1 MADISSI
8 DKALAVKT
16 TIGRDDISWYDP
28 TNEPFK
34 LYGVKFEDGLY
45 RRMPME
51 VAQTVNQGVADLSIN
66 TAGGRVCFATDS
78 DCVAISYRRP
88 SLWKMPHMALAG
100 SAGLNLYI
108 RKDGKLVYYG
118 SFIPDYKT
126 PEGYDSIVT
135 FPNREMREIV
145 IHMPLYC
152 GVKTLSIG
160 VQNDARVEKW
170 NGYKRDDKPVVFYG
184 SSITQGASATTPAT
198 DYVSVLSRRFD
209 TDIWNLG
216 FSGSAK
222 GEQTMMD
229 YIAGLDMSVFV
240 YDYDHNA
247 PTVEHLA
254 ATHYNGYRTVRDA
267 QPDLPIIMCT
277 RPGYGSLRDTSGPA
291 RRDVIAETYERAL
304 AEGDKNVYFVDGKKV
319 YADFFCDGCTVDGS
333 HPTDYGFFLMANA
346 VGAELEKIF
355 KD

>member
-1 MADISSI
+1 MTDISSI
-8 DKALAVKT
+8 DKALAVNT
-16 TIGRDDISWYDP
+16 AIGRDDVVWHDP
-28 TNEPFK
+28 RKDPFK
-34 LYGVKFEDGLY
+34 LYGVYYEDGLY
-45 RRMPME
+45 RRMPMA
-51 VAQTVNQGVADLSIN
+51 VAETVNQGVAELSIN

-88 SLWKMPHMALAG
+88 SLWRMPHMALAG

-108 RKDGKLVYYG
+108 RHEGKIAYYG
-118 SFIPDYKT
+118 SFIPDFKKS
-126 PEGYDSIVT
+126 EGYDSIIT
-135 FPNREMREIV
+135 FPDRKMREII

-152 GVKTLSIG
+152 GVKSLEIG
-160 VQNDARVEKW
+160 LQNDAKLEKW
-170 NGYKRDDKPVVFYG
+170 NGYKREEKPVVFYG

-198 DYVSVLSRRFD
+198 DYISVLSRRFD
-209 TDIWNLG
+209 TDIVNLG

-229 YIAGLDMSVFV
+229 YIAKLDMSVFV

-247 PTVEHLA
+247 PNADHLR

-277 RPGYGSLRDTSGPA
+277 STAYGNLKNPEFPE
-291 RRDVIAETYERAL
+291 RRDVIAATYERAL

-319 YADFFCDGCTVDGS
+319 YATFYEDGCTVDGS
-333 HPTDYGFFLMANA
+333 HPTDYGFRVMADA
-346 VGAELEKIF
+346 VGAELAKIF

>member
-8 DKALAVKT
+8 DKALAVNT
-16 TIGRDDISWYDP
+16 AIGRDDVIWHDP
-28 TNEPFK
+28 TQKPFK
-34 LYGVKFEDGLY
+34 MYGVRFEDGLY
-45 RRMPME
+45 RRMPLE
-51 VAQTVNQGVADLSIN
+51 VAKTVNQGVEELSIN
-66 TAGGRVCFATDS
+66 TAGGRICFATDS

-108 RKDGKLVYYG
+108 RKEGKIVYYG
-118 SFIPDYKT
+118 SFIPNYGDPK
-126 PEGYDSIVT
+126 GYESIVNFET
-135 FPNREMREIV
+135 REMREII

-152 GVKTLSIG
+152 GVKSLEIG
-160 VQNDARVEKW
+160 LQNDAKLEKW
-170 NGYKRDDKPVVFYG
+170 NGYKREDKPVVFYG

-198 DYVSVLSRRFD
+198 DYISILSRRFD

-254 ATHYNGYRTVRDA
+254 ATHEKMFRIIRGAHPNMPIVMMCRPKAYVNADTGKRIDIIRT
-267 QPDLPIIMCT
+267 
-277 RPGYGSLRDTSGPA
+277 
-291 RRDVIAETYERAL
+291 TYENAVKS
-304 AEGDKNVYFVDGKKV
+304 GDKNVYFIHGDDIYAPVGKE
-319 YADFFCDGCTVDGS
+319 YCTVDKC
-333 HPTDYGFFLMANA
+333 HPNDLGFFCMANA
-346 VGAELEKIF
+346 IGAVIKEILERK
-355 KD
+355 

>member
-1 MADISSI
+1 MSDISLI
-8 DKALAVKT
+8 DKALAVNT
-16 TIGRDDISWYDP
+16 SIGREDISWYDP
-28 TNEPFK
+28 TKEPFT

-51 VAQTVNQGVADLSIN
+51 IAQTVNPGVADLSMN

-100 SAGLNLYI
+100 SAGFNLYI
-108 RKDGKLVYYG
+108 RKEGKIVYYG
-118 SFIPDYKT
+118 SFIPDYKD
-126 PEGYDSIVT
+126 PKGYDSIVNFAT
-135 FPNREMREIV
+135 REMREII
-145 IHMPLYC
+145 IHFPLYC
-152 GVKTLSIG
+152 GVKSLDIG
-160 VQNDARVEKW
+160 IQNDAKLEKW
-170 NGYKRDDKPVVFYG
+170 NGYKREKPIVFYG

-198 DYVSVLSRRFD
+198 DYISILSRRFD
-209 TDIWNLG
+209 TDIVNLG

-247 PTVEHLA
+247 PTVEHLK

-267 QPDLPIIMCT
+267 QPDLPIVMCS
-277 RPGYGSLRDTSGPA
+277 RPGYGSLRDLSGPA

-319 YADFFCDGCTVDGS
+319 YATFFEDGCTVDGS
-333 HPTDYGFFLMANA
+333 HPTDYGFYRMSVA

-355 KD
+355 G

>member
-1 MADISSI
+1 MADISTI
-8 DKALAVKT
+8 DKALAVNT
-16 TIGRDDISWYDP
+16 TIGRDDVVWYDP
-28 TNEPFK
+28 TKAPFK
-34 LYGVKFEDGLY
+34 LYGVRYEDGLY
-45 RRMPME
+45 RRMPNE
-51 VAQTVNQGVADLSIN
+51 VAKTVNPGVEELATN

-88 SLWKMPHMALAG
+88 SLWRMPHMTLAG

-108 RKDGKLVYYG
+108 RNGGRLVYYG
-118 SFIPDYKT
+118 SFMPDYKKS
-126 PEGYDSIVT
+126 EGYDSIVT

-152 GVKTLSIG
+152 GVKSLEIG
-160 VQNDARVEKW
+160 LQNDAKVEKW
-170 NGYKRDDKPVVFYG
+170 SGYKRDEKPVVFYG

-198 DYVSVLSRRFD
+198 DYASVLSRRFD
-209 TDIWNLG
+209 TDILNLG

-247 PTVEHLA
+247 PTVEHLK

-267 QPDLPIIMCT
+267 QPDLPIIMCS
-277 RPGYGSLRDTSGPA
+277 RPGYGSLKDLSGPA

-304 AEGDKNVYFVDGKKV
+304 AEGDKNVYFVDGKEV
-319 YADFFCDGCTVDGS
+319 YKDFFCEGCTVDGS
-333 HPTDYGFFLMANA
+333 HPTDYGFRLMADA
-346 VGAELEKIF
+346 VGTELAKIF
-355 KD
+355 KN

>member
-8 DKALAVKT
+8 DKALAVNT
-16 TIGRDDISWYDP
+16 AIGRDDVIWHDP
-28 TNEPFK
+28 TQEPFK
-34 LYGVKFEDGLY
+34 IYGVRYEDGLY
-45 RRMPME
+45 RRMPLE
-51 VAQTVNQGVADLSIN
+51 VAKTVNQGVEELSIN
-66 TAGGRVCFATDS
+66 TAGGRICFATDS

-108 RKDGKLVYYG
+108 RKEGKIVYYG
-118 SFIPDYKT
+118 SFIPNYGDPK
-126 PEGYDSIVT
+126 GYESIVT

-152 GVKTLSIG
+152 GVKSLEIG
-160 VQNDARVEKW
+160 LQNDAKLEKW
-170 NGYKRDDKPVVFYG
+170 NGYKREDKPVVFYG

-209 TDIWNLG
+209 TDILNLG

-229 YIAGLDMSVFV
+229 YLAGLDMSVFV

-254 ATHYNGYRTVRDA
+254 ATHYLRYRR
-267 QPDLPIIMCT
+267 C
-277 RPGYGSLRDTSGPA
+277 
-291 RRDVIAETYERAL
+291 
-304 AEGDKNVYFVDGKKV
+304 
-319 YADFFCDGCTVDGS
+319 
-333 HPTDYGFFLMANA
+333 
-346 VGAELEKIF
+346 
-355 KD
+355 